1 MKKIILSLVLAV
13 TASLPSLLCADNL
26 RQSVVKIFVVARPPD
41 WLQPWQMAKQEERAG
56 SGFVVAKKRIMTNA
70 HLVSDAVSIELSKV
84 GDPRK
89 YPAKVEHVGH
99 DSEIAVLTVDDEEF
113 FKGTQAVEFGSLPA
127 QRDKVAAYGFPS
139 GGDQLSVTEGVVS
152 RVEMRV
158 YEHSKRNHLCIQ
170 VDAAINP
177 GNSGGPVFKDGKLVG
192 ISFQVE
198 KENQGQGYLVPVTV
212 IERFYRD
219 IADGHFNGVPALGL
233 VTRRLESPQARNW
246 RGMGVK
252 QTGILVE
259 EVLFGGSVTDV
270 LKRHDVLLAI
280 DGKVI
285 GNDGSVALR
294 GDERVWYIYAVSQ
307 KLIGEKCKF
316 KILRDGKELEVEFTL
331 KTSRDLIARPQYD
344 AKPNY
349 LVYGGMV
356 FTEITY
362 DYLAKMEGNVARYTY
377 YYFDGF
383 PAKGFEKV
391 VSLIQVLPHA
401 VNQGYQDLGALSVE
415 SINGQTVD
423 SLKSMIAALAKPQG
437 AYQIIEL
444 DRIAEMPG
452 TAAQTVILNK
462 VEAEAALGEI
472 LKKNGI
478 PADRSEDLN

>member
-1 MKKIILSLVLAV
+1 MKKHILSLVVLLGVLA
-13 TASLPSLLCADNL
+13 PSWAQADAL
-26 RQSVVKIFVVARPPD
+26 RQSVVKILVVARPPD
-41 WLQPWQMAKQEERAG
+41 WLQPWQMAKQVERSG

-70 HLVSDAVSIELSKV
+70 HLVSDAVSVEVSKV

-99 DSEIAVLTVDDEEF
+99 DSEIALLTVDDEEF
-113 FKGTQAVEFGSLPA
+113 FKGTQAVEFGALPA
-127 QRDKVAAYGFPS
+127 QRDKVAVYGFPS

-152 RVEMRV
+152 RIEMRV

-198 KENQGQGYLVPVTV
+198 KENQGQGYLVPVPV

-219 IADGHFNGVPALGL
+219 IQDGHFDGVPALGL
-233 VTRRLESPQARNW
+233 VTRRLESPQARAW
-246 RGMGVK
+246 RGMGPK
-252 QTGILVE
+252 QAGILVE
-259 EVLFGGSVTDV
+259 EVLYGGSVADV

-280 DGKVI
+280 DGQPI

-294 GDERVWYIYAVSQ
+294 GDERVWYIYTVSQ

-316 KILRDGKELEVEFTL
+316 KVLREGKELELNFTL
-331 KTSRDLIARPQYD
+331 KPSLDLIARPQYD
-344 AKPNY
+344 SKPNY
-349 LVYGGMV
+349 LIYGGLV

-362 DYLAKMEGNVARYTY
+362 DYLAKIEGNIARYTY

-383 PAKGFEKV
+383 PAKGMEKV

-401 VNQGYQDLGALSVE
+401 VNQGYQDLGPLSVE
-415 SINGQTVD
+415 SVNGQTVD
-423 SLKSMIAALAKPQG
+423 SLKSMLAALQKPQG
-437 AYQIIEL
+437 AYQVLEL
-444 DRIAEMPG
+444 DRIAEQPG

-462 VEAEAALGEI
+462 NDVEAAMPEI

-478 PADRSEDLN
+478 PADRSDDLK